1 MQSTATKYAPDLKVT
16 PVTKPRN
23 ARFPGGKVLPDH
35 IATAAYYRAQARGFE
50 PGREIQDWLDAEAEL
65 LTQAAEHAKK

>member
-1 MQSTATKYAPDLKVT
+1 MKSIASKTDSGIAGT
-16 PVTKPRN
+16 PKIKSRK
-23 ARFPGGKVLPDH
+23 ARFPGGKVLADH

-65 LTQAAEHAKK
+65 LKPEAK